1 MLQMFKAFGLFE
13 VFKVF
18 RLFEVF
24 KVFKV
29 LGCPKTSSESEAWQA
44 LEDVTVYISKLD

>member
-18 RLFEVF
+18 GLFEVF

-29 LGCPKTSSESEAWQA
+29 LGCPKMSSESEPANFRRPNRLHQGA
-44 LEDVTVYISKLD
+44 RD